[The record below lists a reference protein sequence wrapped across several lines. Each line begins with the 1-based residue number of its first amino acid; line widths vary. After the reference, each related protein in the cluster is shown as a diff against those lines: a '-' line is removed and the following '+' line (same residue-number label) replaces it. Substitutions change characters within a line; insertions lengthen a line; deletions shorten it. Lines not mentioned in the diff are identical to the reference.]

1 MGRSAAGWL
10 MVLVLG
16 AATLLLALIGFGPLR
31 AASPETPGFA
41 GVAVSAGASD
51 HVKDEGGIAG
61 DDSASR
67 AATATSWDGER
78 EPVSS
83 ESPEPRVNFRS
94 DKISIQTAT
103 QRVCEQAGFHYDWSR
118 SYGNTQPDCRRY
130 IRVDVTA
137 VPLSDALDAIVSKNG
152 LRYCIEG
159 KNVWLER

>member
-1 MGRSAAGWL
+1 MPRSAAVWL
-10 MVLVLG
+10 MVFVLG
-16 AATLLLALIGFGPLR
+16 VATVLLALIGFSPPR

-51 HVKDEGGIAG
+51 NVKDEGGIAG

-83 ESPEPRVNFRS
+83 EFPEPRVSFRS
-94 DKISIQTAT
+94 EKISIQTAT

-130 IRVDVTA
+130 VRVDLTD
-137 VPLSDALDAIVSKNG
+137 VPLREALDAIVSKNG
-152 LRYCIEG
+152 LRLRIEG